1 MKTKFLF
8 LFLISHFVYSQ
19 IWINSLDDAKDVAK
33 ASGKFILIDFNASWC
48 GPCKVMDR
56 EFFHNVK
63 YKTTLDK
70 FILVSIDVDRNINL
84 AQYYSIR
91 TLPNIKLVDINGGVI
106 YESSGFDSAEDSNI
120 EFAGFP
126 ESSGDLYEKLNLKN
140 KKKPTDEELLN
151 IATSYQILLQKSK
164 NKARN
169 QFLKHSNNFFDKCIK
184 NTSNTNYKEISE
196 LGKLFNLALTDSGDK
211 VIKKLDISKISNEN
225 KSYAYYIL
233 AKANYANDNSDEAE
247 KDILEIEKLNNEEWI
262 SAGKVL
268 KTKYNQKKNKK

>member
-19 IWINSLDDAKDVAK
+19 IWVNSLDDAKDVAK

-56 EFFHNVK
+56 EFFHNAK

-70 FILVSIDVDRNINL
+70 FILVSIDVDRNTNL

-91 TLPNIKLVDINGGVI
+91 TLPNIKLVDVNGGVI
-106 YESSGFDSAEDSNI
+106 YESSGFDSAEDSNT

-151 IATSYQILLQKSK
+151 IATSYQILLQKSQ

-184 NTSNTNYKEISE
+184 NTFNTNYKEISE
-196 LGKLFNLALTDSGDK
+196 LGKLFNLALTASGDK
-211 VIKKLDISKISNEN
+211 VIKKLDVSKISNEN

-233 AKANYANDNSDEAE
+233 AKANYSNDNSDEAE
-247 KDILEIEKLNNEEWI
+247 KNILEIEKLNNEEWI

-268 KTKYNQKKNKK
+268 KAKYNQKKNKK

>member
-8 LFLISHFVYSQ
+8 LFLVSHFVYSQ
-19 IWINSLDDAKDVAK
+19 IWVNSLDDAKDVAK

-56 EFFHNVK
+56 EFFHNAK

-70 FILVSIDVDRNINL
+70 FILVSIDVDRNTNL

-91 TLPNIKLVDINGGVI
+91 TLPNIKLVDVNGGVI
-106 YESSGFDSAEDSNI
+106 YESSGFDSAEDSNT

-184 NTSNTNYKEISE
+184 NTFNTNYKEISE
-196 LGKLFNLALTDSGDK
+196 LGKLFNLALTDSVDK
-211 VIKKLDISKISNEN
+211 VIKKLDVSKISNEN

-247 KDILEIEKLNNEEWI
+247 KNILEIEKLNNEEWI

-268 KTKYNQKKNKK
+268 KAKYNQKKNKK

>member
-8 LFLISHFVYSQ
+8 LFLVSHFVYSQ
-19 IWINSLDDAKDVAK
+19 IWVNSLDDAKDVAK

-56 EFFHNVK
+56 EFFHNAK
-63 YKTTLDK
+63 YKTTLNK
-70 FILVSIDVDRNINL
+70 FILVSIDVDRNTNL

-91 TLPNIKLVDINGGVI
+91 TLPNIKLVDVNGGVI
-106 YESSGFDSAEDSNI
+106 YESSGFDSAEDSNT

-151 IATSYQILLQKSK
+151 IATSYQILLQKSQ

-184 NTSNTNYKEISE
+184 NTFNTNYKEISE

-211 VIKKLDISKISNEN
+211 VIKKLNISKISNEN

-233 AKANYANDNSDEAE
+233 AKANYSNDNSDEAE
-247 KDILEIEKLNNEEWI
+247 KNILEIEKLNNEEWI

-268 KTKYNQKKNKK
+268 KAKYNQKKNKK